1 MDVITQ
7 IEIIILLWIA
17 TLAITHNL
25 RALVLLFEHI
35 AIGMKRNF
43 IAIGLATAVLS
54 LAWTSFYSLRI
65 LLFAENSTDRQG
77 LDRDKFLSIILY
89 LYETIRTDL
98 INLLY
103 LISVGALAA
112 SAYKLLSSLWNAFS
126 IATWAENVIYHEH
139 TQ

>member
-1 MDVITQ
+1 VITYS
-7 IEIIILLWIA
+7 EIIILLWIA
-17 TLAITHNL
+17 TLAITLNS
-25 RALVLLFEHI
+25 RALVLLFEYI

-43 IAIGLATAVLS
+43 IAIGLAAAILS

-65 LLFAENSTDRQG
+65 LLFTENSTYKQG
-77 LDRDKFLSIILY
+77 LGHDKFLSLILN

-98 INLLY
+98 FNLLY
-103 LISVGALAA
+103 LMLIGMVAIL
-112 SAYKLLSSLWNAFS
+112 AYKLLSRLWNSFS